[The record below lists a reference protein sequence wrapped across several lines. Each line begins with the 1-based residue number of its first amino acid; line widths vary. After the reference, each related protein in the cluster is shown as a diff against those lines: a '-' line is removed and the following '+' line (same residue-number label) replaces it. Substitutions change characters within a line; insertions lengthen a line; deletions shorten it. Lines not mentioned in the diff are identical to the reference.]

1 MPEVKLHPDSKGD
14 MAQRIADRKRPSND
28 IASSDVH
35 AVHGTSHLRTHH
47 TVHHSRNKQNGQP
60 EKGEVGYQQLGSKKG
75 K

>member
-1 MPEVKLHPDSKGD
+1 
-14 MAQRIADRKRPSND
+14 
-28 IASSDVH
+28 
-35 AVHGTSHLRTHH
+35 VHGTSHLRTHH